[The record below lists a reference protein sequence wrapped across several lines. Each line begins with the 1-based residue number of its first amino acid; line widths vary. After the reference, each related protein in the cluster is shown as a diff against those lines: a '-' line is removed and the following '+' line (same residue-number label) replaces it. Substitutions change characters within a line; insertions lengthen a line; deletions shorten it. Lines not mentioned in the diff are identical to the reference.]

1 MADERDIQKIYEL
14 YKQGKIDLSTVSG
27 STLLRINRMLDEEL
41 VENIR
46 IVCELE
52 ELLYGETFVEDPKRK
67 PPKLF

>member
-41 VENIR
+41 DENIR

>member
-41 VENIR
+41 DENIR
-46 IVCELE
+46 IVRELE